1 MRVASTPVVRL
12 LSSLRLG
19 PRASFARSCVA
30 SVLALSLVGGA
41 LPACSKKRTDDKDI
55 RAEKAELPPLSFGDE
70 TPNLMLTWIDRRGGT
85 HVEEKPDFVPREGKK
100 LVRVLIKGEDAGIS
114 DPIYVVDLTTPSG
127 DGKYAA
133 RSMPRR
139 EWDEEIERR
148 RGARVAAL
156 PEGEDDDSPSPRR
169 PPRVPR
175 VPGAPRTPA
184 PGPGN
189 DPGPDGDNDAPQ
201 RPLNDAARNV
211 AVIIYG
217 ASWCGPCHM
226 AMKHLDS
233 IGVKYTFKDID
244 KDPGASGE
252 LHGKLTKAHM
262 QEGSIPV
269 IDIGGRLLVGYD
281 ASAIDRAIE
290 QVAGGTML

>member
-1 MRVASTPVVRL
+1 MHSRVPMRAAGTSVVRTL
-12 LSSLRLG
+12 K
-19 PRASFARSCVA
+19 SFAAGLV
-30 SVLALSLVGGA
+30 VLSLVGGS
-41 LPACSKKRTDDKDI
+41 LPACSKKRGDDKDI
-55 RAEKAELPPLSFGDE
+55 KADKPDLPPLAFGDD
-70 TPNLMLTWIDRRGGT
+70 TPNLMLTWIDGRGGT
-85 HVEEKPDFVPREGKK
+85 HVEEKPDYVPPQGKK
-100 LVRVLIKGEDAGIS
+100 LVRVLIKGDDAGVS
-114 DPIYVVDLTTPSG
+114 DPIYVVDLTSQSG

-148 RGARVAAL
+148 RGARMASL
-156 PEGEDDDSPSPRR
+156 PEGQGDDTGPRRAPR

-175 VPGAPRTPA
+175 PTG
-184 PGPGN
+184 PGPGGN
-189 DPGPDGDNDAPQ
+189 EPGPQGDNDPP
-201 RPLNDAARNV
+201 RHPLNDAAKNV
-211 AVIIYG
+211 NVIVYG

-233 IGVKYTFKDID
+233 IGVKYTFKDVD
-244 KDPGASGE
+244 KDPGASSE
-252 LHGKLTKAHM
+252 LHGKLAKARM

-281 ASAIDRAIE
+281 AGAIDRAIE